1 MVLKRAST
9 SLITHSSQ
17 AKPLAE
23 VVNGRLRDRLW
34 GIECRQYSSKSPPW
48 GARTSDIRLERRAQ
62 PLFEIGQMQDK
73 LIRVIVRT
81 HLKLRKLEATV

>member
-1 MVLKRAST
+1 M
-9 SLITHSSQ
+9 HSSQ

-23 VVNGRLRDRLW
+23 VVNGRLRDRLE

-48 GARTSDIRLERRAQ
+48 GARTSDVRQERRAQ

-81 HLKLRKLEATV
+81 HLKLGKLEATV